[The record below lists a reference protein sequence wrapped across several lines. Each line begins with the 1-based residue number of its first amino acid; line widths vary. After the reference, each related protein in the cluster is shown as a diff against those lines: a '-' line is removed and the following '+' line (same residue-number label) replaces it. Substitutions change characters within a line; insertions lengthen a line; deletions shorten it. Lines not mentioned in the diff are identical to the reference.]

1 MAQNHPQSNQKYCSD
16 CGEQTITACPSCGT
30 NIRGYYHVPGVFNFS
45 DYHAPSYCF
54 NCGEPYPWTIARLE
68 AASDLAD
75 ELDGLTADEK
85 EKLKYSLP
93 DLVKDGPRT
102 TVAETCFKKIMKKAG
117 SEAYEGMKSI
127 LVDVVNEAVKKSVF
141 GA

>member
-1 MAQNHPQSNQKYCSD
+1 
-16 CGEQTITACPSCGT
+16 
-30 NIRGYYHVPGVFNFS
+30 
-45 DYHAPSYCF
+45 
-54 NCGEPYPWTIARLE
+54 
-68 AASDLAD
+68 LAD